1 MTGTHLLAL
10 DIAVL
15 VVYLVVVVAKGV
27 LLSRGQ
33 KGVEDYF
40 LAGRKMGW
48 FVVAISIY
56 ASLFSAISYMGGPGE
71 TYYNDLQYSALFL
84 LKPLVIPVLLVVFL
98 PFYYRANVYTAYAY
112 LEERFNL
119 PLRLLGSVF
128 FIFWRLTWMA
138 LVVYAP
144 ALALS
149 EFLNLDWR
157 ISILIIGLSSTI
169 YTVAG
174 GMKAVIWTD
183 VMQFFVLVGGILAV
197 AAICINGVE
206 GGLPVIWD
214 VAAQNNKL
222 KMFDFRWD
230 PTLRLSFMAVI
241 FGGFF
246 RILASYTVDQVAIQR
261 YLSTT
266 DVREA
271 RRSIVFNLIMGVF
284 VSLLFYWTGVLM
296 WVFYHQ
302 HPQLAPPLFAHK
314 DRILPFFIVNQL
326 PAGVRGMLIA
336 ALFAATMSSMDSGIN
351 SITTATLMDFYDR
364 LSPRRL
370 REAGKLLLARKWTIF
385 WGLFTTGLAIL
396 IGFWGKGLIEMS
408 NTLAGLFTGPL
419 LGVFL
424 LGMLVRRANSWGT
437 LIGGGLGFAT
447 SAFIALSHYVQV
459 SFLLY
464 TLTGCAVTV
473 LVGWCLSYLWAP
485 PTRQQIEELVY
496 TRAKARQ
503 QPADADQPDQVD
515 GA

>member
-1 MTGTHLLAL
+1 MASSHLFAL

-15 VVYLVVVVAKGV
+15 VVYLVIVVGKGV
-27 LLSRGQ
+27 VLGRKQ
-33 KGVEDYF
+33 KGLDDYF

-71 TYYNDLQYSALFL
+71 SFYNDLQYSAIFL
-84 LKPLVIPVLLVVFL
+84 LKPLIIPVVLVVFL
-98 PFYYRANVYTAYAY
+98 PFYYRINVYTAYAY
-112 LEERFNL
+112 LEERFSL

-138 LVVYAP
+138 LVIYAP

-149 EFLNLDWR
+149 EFLGLDWR

-214 VAAQNNKL
+214 VAAQNEKL

-230 PTLRLSFMAVI
+230 PTLRLSFMSVVI
-241 FGGFF
+241 GGFF
-246 RILASYTVDQVAIQR
+246 VLLAGYTVDQVAIQR
-261 YLSTT
+261 YLSTSN
-266 DVREA
+266 VREA
-271 RRSIVFNLIMGVF
+271 GRSIIFTLVMGVL

-302 HPQLAPPLFAHK
+302 HPQLAPPVFAHK

-326 PAGVRGMLIA
+326 PVGVRGMLVA

-370 REAGKLLLARKWTIF
+370 KEGGKLLLARKWTIF
-385 WGLFTTGLAIL
+385 WGVFTTGLALL

-424 LGMLVRRANSWGT
+424 LGMLIRRANSWGT
-437 LIGGGLGFAT
+437 LIGAGLGFAT
-447 SAFIALSHYVQV
+447 AAFIALSPYVQV

-464 TLTGCAVTV
+464 TITGCAITL
-473 LVGWCLSYLWAP
+473 LVGWCLSYLWSP
-485 PTRQQIEELVY
+485 PTRQQTEGLVY
-496 TRAKARQ
+496 TRGKAAPQ
-503 QPADADQPDQVD
+503 SAESDAESPE
-515 GA
+515 